1 MKRAMLSTAAAAA
14 GVTGV
19 LLTSHLNPSAV
30 HASITGARTSTP
42 QTDAA
47 PPGKTTGGN
56 TSNGNSS
63 NGNSANGNSA
73 NGNSSN
79 GSSSNGNSSN
89 GNSSSTSQTVTGDVA
104 RHQYGP
110 VQVQIT
116 VSQGSITAIS
126 LVQQPSDG
134 RSRWI
139 NSQAVPI
146 LVSEA
151 LKAQSASI
159 DGLSGATLT
168 SQAFMSSLASAIQ
181 KAGL

>member
-1 MKRAMLSTAAAAA
+1 MKRVMLSAAAAAA

-19 LLTSHLNPSAV
+19 LLTSHLNPSAA
-30 HASITGARTSTP
+30 HASISGAGRPSTP
-42 QTDAA
+42 KADST
-47 PPGKTTGGN
+47 PSGKPGGNASTGG
-56 TSNGNSS
+56 
-63 NGNSANGNSA
+63 
-73 NGNSSN
+73 SSN
-79 GSSSNGNSSN
+79 GSASGNGSSGANSS
-89 GNSSSTSQTVTGDVA
+89 GGGAASTTQTVAGDVA

-116 VSQGSITAIS
+116 VSQGTITDIS

-168 SQAFMSSLASAIQ
+168 SEAFISSLASAIQ